1 MSPIKSMKSTVQ
13 EQVKP
18 KADLTDPV
26 QRMEMIKTKLDTLTL
41 DFGEVYGKKLT
52 EELIKRL
59 EFTIKS
65 FHEDILLALDKMSD
79 EGETQREVEGKIRQG
94 ISLEDLIPDELKKPG
109 RISHTPASDLFKI
122 KIK

>member
-1 MSPIKSMKSTVQ
+1 MKSTVQ

-52 EELIKRL
+52 EELIK
-59 EFTIKS
+59 
-65 FHEDILLALDKMSD
+65 
-79 EGETQREVEGKIRQG
+79 
-94 ISLEDLIPDELKKPG
+94 
-109 RISHTPASDLFKI
+109 
-122 KIK
+122 